1 MKKSKQSLLSYELE
15 LYKNLYEVEN
25 IIDIFTD
32 NIESFSDTLKDESTG
47 IKNSALYFASMTTV
61 LQISKQ
67 TLKETIYEILL
78 EEE

>member
-1 MKKSKQSLLSYELE
+1 MKELTKEQISKIVDKAFSES
-15 LYKNLYEVEN
+15 VEN

-32 NIESFSDTLKDESTG
+32 NVESFSDTLKDESTG

-61 LQISKQ
+61 LKISKQ
-67 TLKETIYEILL
+67 TLKEAIYEILL

>member
-1 MKKSKQSLLSYELE
+1 MKELTKE
-15 LYKNLYEVEN
+15 QIGKIVDKAFSESVEN

-32 NIESFSDTLKDESTG
+32 NVESFSDTLKDESTG

>member
-1 MKKSKQSLLSYELE
+1 MKELTKE
-15 LYKNLYEVEN
+15 QIDKIVDKAFSESVEN
-25 IIDIFTD
+25 IIDVFAN
-32 NIESFSDTLKDESTG
+32 NIKAFSETFKDENTG
-47 IKNSALYFASMTTV
+47 IKNSAIYFASMTTV

>member
-1 MKKSKQSLLSYELE
+1 MKELTKE
-15 LYKNLYEVEN
+15 QIGKIVDKAFSESVEN
-25 IIDIFTD
+25 ITD
-32 NIESFSDTLKDESTG
+32 VFANNIEAFSDTLKDESTG

>member
-1 MKKSKQSLLSYELE
+1 MKELTKEQISKIVDKAFSES
-15 LYKNLYEVEN
+15 VEN

-67 TLKETIYEILL
+67 TLKETIYEVLL

>member
-1 MKKSKQSLLSYELE
+1 MKELTKEQISKIVDKAFSES
-15 LYKNLYEVEN
+15 VEN

-61 LQISKQ
+61 LQVSKQ

>member
-1 MKKSKQSLLSYELE
+1 MKELTKE
-15 LYKNLYEVEN
+15 QINKIVDKAFSESAEN

-32 NIESFSDTLKDESTG
+32 NVESFSDTLKDESTG

>member
-1 MKKSKQSLLSYELE
+1 MKELTKE
-15 LYKNLYEVEN
+15 QINKIVDKAFSESVEN

-67 TLKETIYEILL
+67 TLKETICKILL

>member
-1 MKKSKQSLLSYELE
+1 MKELTKE
-15 LYKNLYEVEN
+15 QINKIVDKAFSESVEN

>member
-1 MKKSKQSLLSYELE
+1 MKELTKE
-15 LYKNLYEVEN
+15 QIDKIVDKAFSESVEN

>member
-1 MKKSKQSLLSYELE
+1 MKELTKEQISKIVDKAFSES
-15 LYKNLYEVEN
+15 VEN

-32 NIESFSDTLKDESTG
+32 NVESFSDTLKDESTG

-78 EEE
+78 E

>member
-1 MKKSKQSLLSYELE
+1 MKELTKEQISKIVDKAFSES
-15 LYKNLYEVEN
+15 VEN

-61 LQISKQ
+61 LQISNK
-67 TLKETIYEILL
+67 TLKETICKILL

>member
-1 MKKSKQSLLSYELE
+1 MKELTKE
-15 LYKNLYEVEN
+15 QIDKIVDKAFSESVEN

-32 NIESFSDTLKDESTG
+32 NVESFSDTLKDESTG

>member
-1 MKKSKQSLLSYELE
+1 MKELTKEQISKIVDKAFSES
-15 LYKNLYEVEN
+15 VEN

-32 NIESFSDTLKDESTG
+32 NVESFSDTLKDESTG

-67 TLKETIYEILL
+67 TLKETIYEVLL

>member
-1 MKKSKQSLLSYELE
+1 MKELTKEQISKIADKAFSES
-15 LYKNLYEVEN
+15 VEN

>member
-1 MKKSKQSLLSYELE
+1 MKELTKEQISKIVDKAFSES
-15 LYKNLYEVEN
+15 VEN

-32 NIESFSDTLKDESTG
+32 NVESFSDTLKDESTG
-47 IKNSALYFASMTTV
+47 IKNSTLYFASMTTV

-67 TLKETIYEILL
+67 TLKETIYENLL

>member
-1 MKKSKQSLLSYELE
+1 MKELTKEQISKIVDKAFSES
-15 LYKNLYEVEN
+15 VEN

-32 NIESFSDTLKDESTG
+32 NVELFSDTLKDESTG
-47 IKNSALYFASMTTV
+47 IKNSAFYFASMTTV

>member
-1 MKKSKQSLLSYELE
+1 MKELTKEQISKIVDKAFSES
-15 LYKNLYEVEN
+15 VEN

-32 NIESFSDTLKDESTG
+32 NVESFSDTLKDENTG
-47 IKNSALYFASMTTV
+47 IKNSALYFASITTA

>member
-1 MKKSKQSLLSYELE
+1 MKELTKEQISKIVDKAFSES
-15 LYKNLYEVEN
+15 VEN

-32 NIESFSDTLKDESTG
+32 NVESFSDTLKDESTG

-61 LQISKQ
+61 LQVSKQ

>member
-1 MKKSKQSLLSYELE
+1 MKELTKEQISKIVDKAFSES
-15 LYKNLYEVEN
+15 VEN

-32 NIESFSDTLKDESTG
+32 NVESFSDILKDESTG

>member
-1 MKKSKQSLLSYELE
+1 MKELTKE
-15 LYKNLYEVEN
+15 QIDKIVDKAFSESVEN

-32 NIESFSDTLKDESTG
+32 NVESFSDTLKDESTG

-67 TLKETIYEILL
+67 TLKEAIYEILS

>member
-1 MKKSKQSLLSYELE
+1 MKELTKEQISKIVDKAFSES
-15 LYKNLYEVEN
+15 VEN

-47 IKNSALYFASMTTV
+47 IKNSALYFASMTTM

>member
-1 MKKSKQSLLSYELE
+1 MKELTKEQISKIVDKAFSES
-15 LYKNLYEVEN
+15 VEN

>member
-1 MKKSKQSLLSYELE
+1 MKELTKEQISKIVDKAFSES
-15 LYKNLYEVEN
+15 VEN
-25 IIDIFTD
+25 IIDIFTG
-32 NIESFSDTLKDESTG
+32 NVESFSDTLKDESTG

>member
-1 MKKSKQSLLSYELE
+1 MKELTKE
-15 LYKNLYEVEN
+15 QIDKIVDKAFSESVEN

-32 NIESFSDTLKDESTG
+32 NIGSFSDTLKDESTG

>member
-1 MKKSKQSLLSYELE
+1 MKELTKEQISKIVHKAFSES
-15 LYKNLYEVEN
+15 VEN

-32 NIESFSDTLKDESTG
+32 NVESFSDTLKDESTG

>member
-1 MKKSKQSLLSYELE
+1 MKELTKE
-15 LYKNLYEVEN
+15 QIDKIVDKAFSESVEN

-32 NIESFSDTLKDESTG
+32 NIESFSNTLKDESTG

>member
-1 MKKSKQSLLSYELE
+1 MKELTKEQISKIVDKAFSES
-15 LYKNLYEVEN
+15 VEN

-32 NIESFSDTLKDESTG
+32 NVESFSDTLKDESTG

-67 TLKETIYEILL
+67 TLKEAIYEILL

>member
-1 MKKSKQSLLSYELE
+1 MKELTKE
-15 LYKNLYEVEN
+15 QINKIVDKAFSESVEN
-25 IIDIFTD
+25 ITDIFTD
-32 NIESFSDTLKDESTG
+32 NIESFSDTLKDKSTG

>member
-1 MKKSKQSLLSYELE
+1 MKELTKE
-15 LYKNLYEVEN
+15 QINKIVDKAFSESVEN

-32 NIESFSDTLKDESTG
+32 NVESFSDTLKDESIG
-47 IKNSALYFASMTTV
+47 IKNSTLYFASMTTV

>member
-1 MKKSKQSLLSYELE
+1 MKELTKEQISKIVDKAFSES
-15 LYKNLYEVEN
+15 VEN

-32 NIESFSDTLKDESTG
+32 NVESFSDTLKDESTG

>member
-1 MKKSKQSLLSYELE
+1 MKELTKEQISKIVDKAFSES
-15 LYKNLYEVEN
+15 VEN
-25 IIDIFTD
+25 TIDIFTD
-32 NIESFSDTLKDESTG
+32 NVESFSDTLKDESTG